1 MGDHRKKAVERV
13 KLLLAKTV
21 ANGCTESEAKAARD
35 KARELMAAHHISAAE
50 VRRPTKAQ
58 LAVASDKKMNGDLHV
73 HVIREQLPDSR
84 DVFNVLVYGTG
95 YGRIS
100 IPAPDEDSAG
110 AIADGIS
117 TLINKHVFLVV
128 RRV

>member
-1 MGDHRKKAVERV
+1 MSDNRRRAVERV
-13 KLLLAKTV
+13 KLLLARTV
-21 ANGCTESEAKAARD
+21 SNGCTESEAKAARD
-35 KARELMAAHHISAAE
+35 KARELMVAHRISEAE

-58 LAVASDKKMNGDLHV
+58 LAAASDKKMSGDLHI
-73 HVIREQLPDSR
+73 HVIREQLPDST

-100 IPAPDEDSAG
+100 IPAPDEGSAE
-110 AIADGIS
+110 AIADGFS
-117 TLINKHVFLVV
+117 ALINKHVFLVV

>member
-1 MGDHRKKAVERV
+1 MADNRKRAVERV

-21 ANGCTESEAKAARD
+21 SNGCTESEAKAARD
-35 KARELMAAHHISAAE
+35 KARELMAAHSISAAE

-58 LAVASDKKMNGDLHV
+58 LAAASDKKMNGDLHI
-73 HVIREQLPDSR
+73 HVVREQLPDSR
-84 DVFNVLVYGTG
+84 DVFNVRVYGTG

-100 IPAPDEDSAG
+100 IPAPDENSAS

-117 TLINKHVFLVV
+117 ALINKRAFLVV